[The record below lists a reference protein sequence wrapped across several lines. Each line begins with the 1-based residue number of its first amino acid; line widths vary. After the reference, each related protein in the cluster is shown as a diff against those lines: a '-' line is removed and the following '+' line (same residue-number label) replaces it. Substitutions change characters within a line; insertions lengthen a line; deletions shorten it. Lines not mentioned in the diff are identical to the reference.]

1 MKNVWNIRRIENL
14 TEAEAA
20 KMAIEKM
27 TVKNDYN
34 CYFIDFGGYFG
45 YSVCVFADGQH
56 LKYANDYELHHRG
69 KSREELRDLYIKKL
83 NKALYTIDELE
94 IVQNYDDFTSKDYFI
109 RNYYSMRRPRLS
121 AFQIFHSDEEEKAFD
136 AETKKMTFSSVG
148 MAYYDDADFV
158 RHLSALSERLNAAK
172 AAHDNDR
179 AYWES
184 AFQSEMYN
192 HEYFNACNTLISQL
206 TEYYNHGF
214 SDNADKYVVIGT
226 QIYRKT
232 PYLLLSI
239 IAVVSAI
246 IGTLILALRNKKI
259 KLATNSNDYF
269 DNKSFEITKDT
280 KEFISSNT
288 SRVYIPPADSGGGG
302 SSGGGFHS
310 GSSGASHGGGGHR
323 F

>member
-1 MKNVWNIRRIENL
+1 MKKIFVLLISLFLLVLPVYASTNTYSRTTTDLKVPKKIKYKSSMEHNVLLTPSVNANEKIYDFAELL
-14 TEAEAA
+14 TE
-20 KMAIEKM
+20 
-27 TVKNDYN
+27 
-34 CYFIDFGGYFG
+34 
-45 YSVCVFADGQH
+45 
-56 LKYANDYELHHRG
+56 
-69 KSREELRDLYIKKL
+69 
-83 NKALYTIDELE
+83 
-94 IVQNYDDFTSKDYFI
+94 
-109 RNYYSMRRPRLS
+109 
-121 AFQIFHSDEEEKAFD
+121 EEEKQLYDKVKEFIANTNLDLAIVTINTNVKDSTQEYADDFYDYNDFSIDGLAFVID
-136 AETKKMTFSSVG
+136 MQNRIFYISTAGKAML
-148 MAYYDDADFV
+148 YYDDY
-158 RHLSALSERLNAAK
+158 RIEYILSAL
-172 AAHDNDR
+172 D
-179 AYWES
+179 
-184 AFQSEMYN
+184 QEMYN
-192 HEYFNACNTLISQL
+192 HEYFNACNTLKSQL
-206 TEYYNHGF
+206 TEYYNNGF

-239 IAVVSAI
+239 IAVVSAT

>member
-1 MKNVWNIRRIENL
+1 MKKIFVLFISLFLLVLPVYASTNTYSRTTTDLKVPKKIKYKSSMEHNVLLTPSVNANEKIYDFAELL
-14 TEAEAA
+14 TE
-20 KMAIEKM
+20 
-27 TVKNDYN
+27 
-34 CYFIDFGGYFG
+34 
-45 YSVCVFADGQH
+45 
-56 LKYANDYELHHRG
+56 
-69 KSREELRDLYIKKL
+69 
-83 NKALYTIDELE
+83 
-94 IVQNYDDFTSKDYFI
+94 
-109 RNYYSMRRPRLS
+109 
-121 AFQIFHSDEEEKAFD
+121 EEEKQLYDKVKEFIANTNLDFAIVTINTNVKDSTQEYADDFYDYNDFSIDGLAFVID
-136 AETKKMTFSSVG
+136 MQNRIFYISTAGKAML
-148 MAYYDDADFV
+148 YYDDY
-158 RHLSALSERLNAAK
+158 RIEYMLSAL
-172 AAHDNDR
+172 D
-179 AYWES
+179 
-184 AFQSEMYN
+184 QEMYN

-239 IAVVSAI
+239 IAVVSAT

>member
-1 MKNVWNIRRIENL
+1 MKKIFVLFISLFLLVLPVYASTNTYSRTTTDLKVPKKIKYKSSMEHNVLLTPSVNANEKIYDFAELL
-14 TEAEAA
+14 TE
-20 KMAIEKM
+20 
-27 TVKNDYN
+27 
-34 CYFIDFGGYFG
+34 
-45 YSVCVFADGQH
+45 
-56 LKYANDYELHHRG
+56 
-69 KSREELRDLYIKKL
+69 
-83 NKALYTIDELE
+83 
-94 IVQNYDDFTSKDYFI
+94 
-109 RNYYSMRRPRLS
+109 
-121 AFQIFHSDEEEKAFD
+121 EEEKQLYDKVKEFIANTNLDFAIVTINTNVKDSTQEYADDFYDYNDFSIDGLAFVID
-136 AETKKMTFSSVG
+136 MQNRIFYISTAGKAML
-148 MAYYDDADFV
+148 YYDDY
-158 RHLSALSERLNAAK
+158 RIEYILSAL
-172 AAHDNDR
+172 D
-179 AYWES
+179 
-184 AFQSEMYN
+184 QEMYN

-214 SDNADKYVVIGT
+214 PDNADKYVVIGT

-239 IAVVSAI
+239 IAVVSAT

>member
-1 MKNVWNIRRIENL
+1 MKKIFVLFISLFLLVLPVYASTNTYSRTTTDLKVPKKIKYKSSMEHNVLLTPSVNANEKIYDFAELL
-14 TEAEAA
+14 TE
-20 KMAIEKM
+20 
-27 TVKNDYN
+27 
-34 CYFIDFGGYFG
+34 
-45 YSVCVFADGQH
+45 
-56 LKYANDYELHHRG
+56 
-69 KSREELRDLYIKKL
+69 
-83 NKALYTIDELE
+83 
-94 IVQNYDDFTSKDYFI
+94 
-109 RNYYSMRRPRLS
+109 
-121 AFQIFHSDEEEKAFD
+121 EEEKQLYDKVKEFIANTNLDLAIVTINTNVKDSTQDYADDFYDYNDFSIDGLAFVID
-136 AETKKMTFSSVG
+136 MQNRIFYISTAGKAML
-148 MAYYDDADFV
+148 YYDDY
-158 RHLSALSERLNAAK
+158 RIEYILSAL
-172 AAHDNDR
+172 D
-179 AYWES
+179 
-184 AFQSEMYN
+184 QEMYN

-206 TEYYNHGF
+206 TEYYNNGF

-288 SRVYIPPADSGGGG
+288 SRVYIPPADSDGGG

-310 GSSGASHGGGGHR
+310 GSSGSSHGGGGHR

>member
-1 MKNVWNIRRIENL
+1 MKKIFVLLISLFLLVLPVYASTNTYSRTTTDLKVPKKIKYKSSMEHNVLLTPSVNANEKIYDFAELL
-14 TEAEAA
+14 TE
-20 KMAIEKM
+20 
-27 TVKNDYN
+27 
-34 CYFIDFGGYFG
+34 
-45 YSVCVFADGQH
+45 
-56 LKYANDYELHHRG
+56 
-69 KSREELRDLYIKKL
+69 
-83 NKALYTIDELE
+83 
-94 IVQNYDDFTSKDYFI
+94 
-109 RNYYSMRRPRLS
+109 
-121 AFQIFHSDEEEKAFD
+121 EEEKQLYDKVKEFIANTNLDLAIVTINTNVKDSTQEYADDFYDYNDFSIDGLAFVID
-136 AETKKMTFSSVG
+136 MQNRIFYISTAGKAML
-148 MAYYDDADFV
+148 YYDDY
-158 RHLSALSERLNAAK
+158 RIEYILSAL
-172 AAHDNDR
+172 D
-179 AYWES
+179 
-184 AFQSEMYN
+184 QEMYN

-239 IAVVSAI
+239 IAVVSAT

-288 SRVYIPPADSGGGG
+288 SRVYIPPADSDGGG

>member
-1 MKNVWNIRRIENL
+1 MKKIFVLFISLFLLVLPVYASTNTYSRTTTDLKVPKKIKYKSSMEHNVLLTPSVNANEKIYDFAELL
-14 TEAEAA
+14 TE
-20 KMAIEKM
+20 
-27 TVKNDYN
+27 
-34 CYFIDFGGYFG
+34 
-45 YSVCVFADGQH
+45 
-56 LKYANDYELHHRG
+56 
-69 KSREELRDLYIKKL
+69 
-83 NKALYTIDELE
+83 
-94 IVQNYDDFTSKDYFI
+94 
-109 RNYYSMRRPRLS
+109 
-121 AFQIFHSDEEEKAFD
+121 EEEKQLYDKVKEFIANTNLDLAIVTINTNVKDSTQEYADDFYDYNDFSIDGLAFVID
-136 AETKKMTFSSVG
+136 MQNRIFYISIAGKAML
-148 MAYYDDADFV
+148 YYDDY
-158 RHLSALSERLNAAK
+158 RIEYILSAL
-172 AAHDNDR
+172 D
-179 AYWES
+179 
-184 AFQSEMYN
+184 QEMYN

-239 IAVVSAI
+239 IAVVSAT

>member
-1 MKNVWNIRRIENL
+1 MKKIFVLLISLFLLVLPVYASTNTYSRTTTDLKVPKKIKYKSSMEHNVLLTPSVNANEKIYDFAELL
-14 TEAEAA
+14 TE
-20 KMAIEKM
+20 
-27 TVKNDYN
+27 
-34 CYFIDFGGYFG
+34 
-45 YSVCVFADGQH
+45 
-56 LKYANDYELHHRG
+56 
-69 KSREELRDLYIKKL
+69 
-83 NKALYTIDELE
+83 
-94 IVQNYDDFTSKDYFI
+94 
-109 RNYYSMRRPRLS
+109 
-121 AFQIFHSDEEEKAFD
+121 EEEKQLYDKVKEFIANTNLDLAIVTINTNVKDSTQEYADDFYDYNDFSIDGLAFVID
-136 AETKKMTFSSVG
+136 MQNRIFYISTAGKAML
-148 MAYYDDADFV
+148 YYDDY
-158 RHLSALSERLNAAK
+158 RIEYILSAL
-172 AAHDNDR
+172 D
-179 AYWES
+179 
-184 AFQSEMYN
+184 QEMYN

>member
-1 MKNVWNIRRIENL
+1 MKKIFVLFISLFLLVLPVYASTNTYSRTTTDLKVPKKIKYKSSMEHNVLLTPSVNANEKIYDFAELL
-14 TEAEAA
+14 TE
-20 KMAIEKM
+20 
-27 TVKNDYN
+27 
-34 CYFIDFGGYFG
+34 
-45 YSVCVFADGQH
+45 
-56 LKYANDYELHHRG
+56 
-69 KSREELRDLYIKKL
+69 
-83 NKALYTIDELE
+83 
-94 IVQNYDDFTSKDYFI
+94 
-109 RNYYSMRRPRLS
+109 
-121 AFQIFHSDEEEKAFD
+121 EEEKQLYDKVKEFIANTNLDLAIVTINTNVKDSTQEYADDFYDYNDFSIDGLAFVID
-136 AETKKMTFSSVG
+136 MQNRIFYISTAGKAML
-148 MAYYDDADFV
+148 YYNDYRV
-158 RHLSALSERLNAAK
+158 EYILSAL
-172 AAHDNDR
+172 D
-179 AYWES
+179 
-184 AFQSEMYN
+184 QEMYN

-206 TEYYNHGF
+206 TEYYNNGF

-239 IAVVSAI
+239 IAVVSAT

>member
-1 MKNVWNIRRIENL
+1 MKKIFVLLISLFLLVLPVYASTNTYSRTTTDLKVPKKIKYKSSMEHNVLLTPSVNANEKIYDFAELL
-14 TEAEAA
+14 TE
-20 KMAIEKM
+20 
-27 TVKNDYN
+27 
-34 CYFIDFGGYFG
+34 
-45 YSVCVFADGQH
+45 
-56 LKYANDYELHHRG
+56 
-69 KSREELRDLYIKKL
+69 
-83 NKALYTIDELE
+83 
-94 IVQNYDDFTSKDYFI
+94 
-109 RNYYSMRRPRLS
+109 
-121 AFQIFHSDEEEKAFD
+121 EEEKQLYDKVKEFIANTNLDLAIVTINTNVKDSTQEYADDFYDYNDFSIDGLAFVID
-136 AETKKMTFSSVG
+136 MQNRIFYISTAGKAML
-148 MAYYDDADFV
+148 YYDDY
-158 RHLSALSERLNAAK
+158 RIEYILSAL
-172 AAHDNDR
+172 D
-179 AYWES
+179 
-184 AFQSEMYN
+184 QEMYN

-226 QIYRKT
+226 RIYRKT

-239 IAVVSAI
+239 IAVVSAT

>member
-1 MKNVWNIRRIENL
+1 MKKIFVLFISLFLLVLPVYASTNTYSRTTTDLKVPQKIKYKSSMEHNVLLTPSVNANEKIYDFAELL
-14 TEAEAA
+14 TE
-20 KMAIEKM
+20 
-27 TVKNDYN
+27 
-34 CYFIDFGGYFG
+34 
-45 YSVCVFADGQH
+45 
-56 LKYANDYELHHRG
+56 
-69 KSREELRDLYIKKL
+69 
-83 NKALYTIDELE
+83 
-94 IVQNYDDFTSKDYFI
+94 
-109 RNYYSMRRPRLS
+109 
-121 AFQIFHSDEEEKAFD
+121 EEEKQLYDKVKEFIANTNLDLAIVTINTNVKDSTQEYADDFYDYNDFSIDGLAFVID
-136 AETKKMTFSSVG
+136 MQNRIFYISTAGKAML
-148 MAYYDDADFV
+148 YYDDY
-158 RHLSALSERLNAAK
+158 RIEYILSAL
-172 AAHDNDR
+172 D
-179 AYWES
+179 
-184 AFQSEMYN
+184 QEMYN

-206 TEYYNHGF
+206 TEYYNNGF

-239 IAVVSAI
+239 IAVVSAT

>member
-1 MKNVWNIRRIENL
+1 MKKIFVLFISLFLLVLPVYASTNTYSSTTTDLKVPKKIKYKSSMEHNVLLTPSVNANEKIYDFAELL
-14 TEAEAA
+14 TE
-20 KMAIEKM
+20 
-27 TVKNDYN
+27 
-34 CYFIDFGGYFG
+34 
-45 YSVCVFADGQH
+45 
-56 LKYANDYELHHRG
+56 
-69 KSREELRDLYIKKL
+69 
-83 NKALYTIDELE
+83 
-94 IVQNYDDFTSKDYFI
+94 
-109 RNYYSMRRPRLS
+109 
-121 AFQIFHSDEEEKAFD
+121 EEEKQLYDKVKEFIANTNLDLAIVTINTNVKDSTQEYADDFYDYNDFSIDGLAFVID
-136 AETKKMTFSSVG
+136 MQNRIFYISTAGKAML
-148 MAYYDDADFV
+148 YYNDY
-158 RHLSALSERLNAAK
+158 RIEYILSAL
-172 AAHDNDR
+172 D
-179 AYWES
+179 
-184 AFQSEMYN
+184 QEMYN

>member
-1 MKNVWNIRRIENL
+1 MKKIFVLFISLFLLVLPVYASTNTYSRTTTDLKVPKKIKYKSSMEHNVLLTPSVNANEKIYDFAELL
-14 TEAEAA
+14 TE
-20 KMAIEKM
+20 
-27 TVKNDYN
+27 
-34 CYFIDFGGYFG
+34 
-45 YSVCVFADGQH
+45 
-56 LKYANDYELHHRG
+56 
-69 KSREELRDLYIKKL
+69 
-83 NKALYTIDELE
+83 
-94 IVQNYDDFTSKDYFI
+94 
-109 RNYYSMRRPRLS
+109 
-121 AFQIFHSDEEEKAFD
+121 EEEKQLYDKVKEFIANTNLDLAIVTINTNVKDSTQEYADDFYDYNDFSIDGLAFVID
-136 AETKKMTFSSVG
+136 MQNRIFYISTAGKAMI
-148 MAYYDDADFV
+148 YYDDY
-158 RHLSALSERLNAAK
+158 RIEYILSAL
-172 AAHDNDR
+172 D
-179 AYWES
+179 
-184 AFQSEMYN
+184 QEMYN

-239 IAVVSAI
+239 IAVVSAT

-288 SRVYIPPADSGGGG
+288 SRVYIPPADSDGGG

>member
-1 MKNVWNIRRIENL
+1 MKKIFVLLISLFLLVLPVYASTNTYSRTTTDLKVPKKIKYKSSMEHNVLLTPSVNANEKIYDFAELL
-14 TEAEAA
+14 TE
-20 KMAIEKM
+20 
-27 TVKNDYN
+27 
-34 CYFIDFGGYFG
+34 
-45 YSVCVFADGQH
+45 
-56 LKYANDYELHHRG
+56 
-69 KSREELRDLYIKKL
+69 
-83 NKALYTIDELE
+83 
-94 IVQNYDDFTSKDYFI
+94 
-109 RNYYSMRRPRLS
+109 
-121 AFQIFHSDEEEKAFD
+121 EEEKQLYDKVKEFIANTNLDLAIVTINTNVKDSTQEYADDFYDYNDFSIDGLAFVID
-136 AETKKMTFSSVG
+136 MQNRIFYISTAGKAML
-148 MAYYDDADFV
+148 YYNDYRV
-158 RHLSALSERLNAAK
+158 EYILSAL
-172 AAHDNDR
+172 D
-179 AYWES
+179 
-184 AFQSEMYN
+184 QEMYN

-206 TEYYNHGF
+206 TEYYNNGF

-239 IAVVSAI
+239 IAVVSAT

>member
-1 MKNVWNIRRIENL
+1 MKKIFVLLISLFLLVLPVYASTNTYSRTTTDLKVPKKIKYKSSMEHNVLLTPSVNANEKIYDFAELL
-14 TEAEAA
+14 TE
-20 KMAIEKM
+20 
-27 TVKNDYN
+27 
-34 CYFIDFGGYFG
+34 
-45 YSVCVFADGQH
+45 
-56 LKYANDYELHHRG
+56 
-69 KSREELRDLYIKKL
+69 
-83 NKALYTIDELE
+83 
-94 IVQNYDDFTSKDYFI
+94 
-109 RNYYSMRRPRLS
+109 
-121 AFQIFHSDEEEKAFD
+121 EEEKQLYDKIKEFIANTNLDLAIVTINTNVKDSTQEYADDFYDYNDFSIDGLAFVID
-136 AETKKMTFSSVG
+136 MQNRIFYISTAGKAML
-148 MAYYDDADFV
+148 YYDDY
-158 RHLSALSERLNAAK
+158 RIEYILSAL
-172 AAHDNDR
+172 D
-179 AYWES
+179 
-184 AFQSEMYN
+184 QEMYN

-206 TEYYNHGF
+206 TEYYNNGF

-239 IAVVSAI
+239 IAVVSAT

-259 KLATNSNDYF
+259 KLAANSNDYF

>member
-1 MKNVWNIRRIENL
+1 MKKIFVLLISLFLLVLPVYASTNTYSRTTTDLKVPKKIKYKSSMEHNVLLTPSVNANEKIYDFAELL
-14 TEAEAA
+14 TE
-20 KMAIEKM
+20 
-27 TVKNDYN
+27 
-34 CYFIDFGGYFG
+34 
-45 YSVCVFADGQH
+45 
-56 LKYANDYELHHRG
+56 
-69 KSREELRDLYIKKL
+69 
-83 NKALYTIDELE
+83 
-94 IVQNYDDFTSKDYFI
+94 
-109 RNYYSMRRPRLS
+109 
-121 AFQIFHSDEEEKAFD
+121 EEEKQLYDKVKEFIANTNLDLAIVTINTNVKDSTQEYADDFYDYNDFSIDGLAFVID
-136 AETKKMTFSSVG
+136 MQNRIFYISTAGKAML
-148 MAYYDDADFV
+148 YYDDY
-158 RHLSALSERLNAAK
+158 RIEYILSAL
-172 AAHDNDR
+172 D
-179 AYWES
+179 
-184 AFQSEMYN
+184 QEMYN

-206 TEYYNHGF
+206 TEYYNNGF

-239 IAVVSAI
+239 IAVVSAT

-269 DNKSFEITKDT
+269 DNKVFEITKDT

>member
-1 MKNVWNIRRIENL
+1 MKKIFVLFISLFLLVLPVYASTNTYSRTTADLKVPKKIKYKSSMEHNVLLTPSVNANEKIYDFAELL
-14 TEAEAA
+14 TE
-20 KMAIEKM
+20 
-27 TVKNDYN
+27 
-34 CYFIDFGGYFG
+34 
-45 YSVCVFADGQH
+45 
-56 LKYANDYELHHRG
+56 
-69 KSREELRDLYIKKL
+69 
-83 NKALYTIDELE
+83 
-94 IVQNYDDFTSKDYFI
+94 
-109 RNYYSMRRPRLS
+109 
-121 AFQIFHSDEEEKAFD
+121 EEEKQLYDKVKEFIANTNLDLAIVTINTNVKDSTQEYADDFYDYNDFSIDGLAFVID
-136 AETKKMTFSSVG
+136 MQNRIFYISTAGKAML
-148 MAYYDDADFV
+148 YYDDY
-158 RHLSALSERLNAAK
+158 RIEYILSAL
-172 AAHDNDR
+172 D
-179 AYWES
+179 
-184 AFQSEMYN
+184 QEMYN

>member
-1 MKNVWNIRRIENL
+1 MKKIFVLFISLFLLVLPVYASTNTYSRTTTDLKVPKKIKYKSSMEHNVLLTPSVNANEKIYDFAELL
-14 TEAEAA
+14 TE
-20 KMAIEKM
+20 
-27 TVKNDYN
+27 
-34 CYFIDFGGYFG
+34 
-45 YSVCVFADGQH
+45 
-56 LKYANDYELHHRG
+56 
-69 KSREELRDLYIKKL
+69 
-83 NKALYTIDELE
+83 
-94 IVQNYDDFTSKDYFI
+94 
-109 RNYYSMRRPRLS
+109 
-121 AFQIFHSDEEEKAFD
+121 EEEKQLYDKVKEFIANTNLDLAIVTINTNVKDSTQEYADDFYDYNDFSIDGLAFVID
-136 AETKKMTFSSVG
+136 MQNRIFYISTAGKAML
-148 MAYYDDADFV
+148 YYDDY
-158 RHLSALSERLNAAK
+158 RIEYILSAL
-172 AAHDNDR
+172 D
-179 AYWES
+179 
-184 AFQSEMYN
+184 QEMYN

-239 IAVVSAI
+239 IAVVSAT

-302 SSGGGFHS
+302 SSSSGFHS

>member
-1 MKNVWNIRRIENL
+1 MKKIFVLLISLFLLVLPVYASTNTYSRTTTDLKVPKKIKYKSSMEHNVLLTPSVNANEKIYDFAELL
-14 TEAEAA
+14 TE
-20 KMAIEKM
+20 
-27 TVKNDYN
+27 
-34 CYFIDFGGYFG
+34 
-45 YSVCVFADGQH
+45 
-56 LKYANDYELHHRG
+56 
-69 KSREELRDLYIKKL
+69 
-83 NKALYTIDELE
+83 
-94 IVQNYDDFTSKDYFI
+94 
-109 RNYYSMRRPRLS
+109 
-121 AFQIFHSDEEEKAFD
+121 EEEKQLYDKVKEFIANTNLDLAIVTINTNVKDSTQEYADDFYDYNDFSIDGLAFVID
-136 AETKKMTFSSVG
+136 MQNRIFYISTAGKAML
-148 MAYYDDADFV
+148 YYDDY
-158 RHLSALSERLNAAK
+158 RIEYILSAL
-172 AAHDNDR
+172 D
-179 AYWES
+179 
-184 AFQSEMYN
+184 QEMYN

-214 SDNADKYVVIGT
+214 SDNTDKYVVIGT

-239 IAVVSAI
+239 IAVVSAT

>member
-1 MKNVWNIRRIENL
+1 MKKIFVLLISLFLLVLPVYASTNTYSRTTTDLKVPKKIKYKSSMEHNVLLTPSVNANEKIYDFAELL
-14 TEAEAA
+14 TE
-20 KMAIEKM
+20 
-27 TVKNDYN
+27 
-34 CYFIDFGGYFG
+34 
-45 YSVCVFADGQH
+45 
-56 LKYANDYELHHRG
+56 
-69 KSREELRDLYIKKL
+69 
-83 NKALYTIDELE
+83 
-94 IVQNYDDFTSKDYFI
+94 
-109 RNYYSMRRPRLS
+109 
-121 AFQIFHSDEEEKAFD
+121 EEEKQLYDKVKEFIANTNLDLAIVTINTNVKDSTQEYADDFYDYNDFSIDGLAFVID
-136 AETKKMTFSSVG
+136 MQNRIFYISTAGKAML
-148 MAYYDDADFV
+148 YYDDY
-158 RHLSALSERLNAAK
+158 RIEYILSAL
-172 AAHDNDR
+172 D
-179 AYWES
+179 
-184 AFQSEMYN
+184 QEMYN

-206 TEYYNHGF
+206 TEYYNNGF

-239 IAVVSAI
+239 IAVVSAT

-310 GSSGASHGGGGHR
+310 GSSGSSHGGGGHR

>member
-1 MKNVWNIRRIENL
+1 MKKIFVLFISLFLLVLPVYASTNTYSRTTTDLKVPKKIKYKSSMEHNVLLTPSVNANEKIYDFAELL
-14 TEAEAA
+14 TE
-20 KMAIEKM
+20 
-27 TVKNDYN
+27 
-34 CYFIDFGGYFG
+34 
-45 YSVCVFADGQH
+45 
-56 LKYANDYELHHRG
+56 
-69 KSREELRDLYIKKL
+69 
-83 NKALYTIDELE
+83 
-94 IVQNYDDFTSKDYFI
+94 
-109 RNYYSMRRPRLS
+109 
-121 AFQIFHSDEEEKAFD
+121 EEEKQLYDKVKEFIANTNLDLAIVTINTNVKDSTQDYADDFYDYNDFSIDGLAFVID
-136 AETKKMTFSSVG
+136 MQNRIFYISTAGKAML
-148 MAYYDDADFV
+148 YYDDY
-158 RHLSALSERLNAAK
+158 RIEYILSAL
-172 AAHDNDR
+172 D
-179 AYWES
+179 
-184 AFQSEMYN
+184 QEMYN

-206 TEYYNHGF
+206 TEYYNNGF

>member
-1 MKNVWNIRRIENL
+1 MKKIFVLFISLFLLVLPVYASTNTYSRTTADLKVPKKIKYKSSMEHNVLLTPSVNANEKIYDFAELL
-14 TEAEAA
+14 TE
-20 KMAIEKM
+20 
-27 TVKNDYN
+27 
-34 CYFIDFGGYFG
+34 
-45 YSVCVFADGQH
+45 
-56 LKYANDYELHHRG
+56 
-69 KSREELRDLYIKKL
+69 
-83 NKALYTIDELE
+83 
-94 IVQNYDDFTSKDYFI
+94 
-109 RNYYSMRRPRLS
+109 
-121 AFQIFHSDEEEKAFD
+121 EEEKQLYDKVKEFIANTNLDLAIVTINTNVKDSTQDYADDFYDYNDFSIDGLAFVID
-136 AETKKMTFSSVG
+136 MQNRIFYISTAGKAML
-148 MAYYDDADFV
+148 YYDDY
-158 RHLSALSERLNAAK
+158 RIEYILSAL
-172 AAHDNDR
+172 D
-179 AYWES
+179 
-184 AFQSEMYN
+184 QEMYN

-239 IAVVSAI
+239 IAVVSAT

>member
-1 MKNVWNIRRIENL
+1 MKKIFVLFISLFLLVLPVYASTNTYSRTTTDLKVPKKIKYKSSMEHNVLLTPSVNANEKIYDFAELL
-14 TEAEAA
+14 TE
-20 KMAIEKM
+20 
-27 TVKNDYN
+27 
-34 CYFIDFGGYFG
+34 
-45 YSVCVFADGQH
+45 
-56 LKYANDYELHHRG
+56 
-69 KSREELRDLYIKKL
+69 
-83 NKALYTIDELE
+83 
-94 IVQNYDDFTSKDYFI
+94 
-109 RNYYSMRRPRLS
+109 
-121 AFQIFHSDEEEKAFD
+121 EEEKQLYDKVKEFIANTNLDFAIVTINTNVKDSTQEYADDFYDYNDFSIDGLAFVID
-136 AETKKMTFSSVG
+136 MQNRIFYISTAGKAML
-148 MAYYDDADFV
+148 YYDDY
-158 RHLSALSERLNAAK
+158 RIEYILSAL
-172 AAHDNDR
+172 D
-179 AYWES
+179 
-184 AFQSEMYN
+184 QEMYN
-192 HEYFNACNTLISQL
+192 HEYFNACNTLKSQL
-206 TEYYNHGF
+206 TEYYNNGF

-239 IAVVSAI
+239 IAVVSAT

>member
-1 MKNVWNIRRIENL
+1 MKKIFVLFISLFLLVLPVYASTNTYSRTTADLKVPKKIKYKSSMEHNVLLTPSVNANEKIYDFAELL
-14 TEAEAA
+14 TE
-20 KMAIEKM
+20 
-27 TVKNDYN
+27 
-34 CYFIDFGGYFG
+34 
-45 YSVCVFADGQH
+45 
-56 LKYANDYELHHRG
+56 
-69 KSREELRDLYIKKL
+69 
-83 NKALYTIDELE
+83 
-94 IVQNYDDFTSKDYFI
+94 
-109 RNYYSMRRPRLS
+109 
-121 AFQIFHSDEEEKAFD
+121 EEEKQLYDKVKEFIANTNLDLAIVTINTNVKDSTQEYADDFYDYNDFSIDGLAFVID
-136 AETKKMTFSSVG
+136 MQNRIFYISTAGKAML
-148 MAYYDDADFV
+148 YYDDY
-158 RHLSALSERLNAAK
+158 RIEYILSAL
-172 AAHDNDR
+172 D
-179 AYWES
+179 
-184 AFQSEMYN
+184 QEMYN

-214 SDNADKYVVIGT
+214 SDKSDKYVVIGT

-239 IAVVSAI
+239 IAVVSAT

-302 SSGGGFHS
+302 SSGGGSHS

>member
-1 MKNVWNIRRIENL
+1 MKKIFVLFISLFLLVLPVYASTNTYSRTTTDLKEPKKIKYKSSMEHNVLLTPSVNANEKIYDFAELL
-14 TEAEAA
+14 TE
-20 KMAIEKM
+20 
-27 TVKNDYN
+27 
-34 CYFIDFGGYFG
+34 
-45 YSVCVFADGQH
+45 
-56 LKYANDYELHHRG
+56 
-69 KSREELRDLYIKKL
+69 
-83 NKALYTIDELE
+83 
-94 IVQNYDDFTSKDYFI
+94 
-109 RNYYSMRRPRLS
+109 
-121 AFQIFHSDEEEKAFD
+121 EEEKQLYDKVKEFIANTNLDLAIVTINTNVKDSTQEYADDFYDYNDFSIDGLAFVID
-136 AETKKMTFSSVG
+136 MQNRIFYISTAGKAML
-148 MAYYDDADFV
+148 YYDDY
-158 RHLSALSERLNAAK
+158 RIEYILSAL
-172 AAHDNDR
+172 D
-179 AYWES
+179 
-184 AFQSEMYN
+184 QEMYN

-239 IAVVSAI
+239 IAVVSAT

>member
-1 MKNVWNIRRIENL
+1 MKKIFVLFISLFLLVLPVYASINTYSRTTTDLKVPKKIKYKSSMEHNVLLTPSVNANEKIYDFAELL
-14 TEAEAA
+14 TE
-20 KMAIEKM
+20 
-27 TVKNDYN
+27 
-34 CYFIDFGGYFG
+34 
-45 YSVCVFADGQH
+45 
-56 LKYANDYELHHRG
+56 
-69 KSREELRDLYIKKL
+69 
-83 NKALYTIDELE
+83 
-94 IVQNYDDFTSKDYFI
+94 
-109 RNYYSMRRPRLS
+109 
-121 AFQIFHSDEEEKAFD
+121 EEEKQLYDKVKEFIANTNLDFAIVTINTNVKDSTQEYADDFYDYNDFSIDGLAFVID
-136 AETKKMTFSSVG
+136 MQNRIFYISTAGKAML
-148 MAYYDDADFV
+148 YYDDY
-158 RHLSALSERLNAAK
+158 RIEYILSAL
-172 AAHDNDR
+172 D
-179 AYWES
+179 
-184 AFQSEMYN
+184 QEMYN

-239 IAVVSAI
+239 IAVVSAT

>member
-1 MKNVWNIRRIENL
+1 MKKIFVLLISLFLLVLPVYASTNTYSRTTTDLKVPKKIKYKSSMEHNVLLTPSVNANEKIYDFAELL
-14 TEAEAA
+14 TE
-20 KMAIEKM
+20 
-27 TVKNDYN
+27 
-34 CYFIDFGGYFG
+34 
-45 YSVCVFADGQH
+45 
-56 LKYANDYELHHRG
+56 
-69 KSREELRDLYIKKL
+69 
-83 NKALYTIDELE
+83 
-94 IVQNYDDFTSKDYFI
+94 
-109 RNYYSMRRPRLS
+109 
-121 AFQIFHSDEEEKAFD
+121 EEEKQLYDKVKEFIANTNLDLAIVTINTNVKDSTQEYADDFYDYNDFSIDGLAFVID
-136 AETKKMTFSSVG
+136 MQNRIFYISTAGKAML
-148 MAYYDDADFV
+148 YYDDY
-158 RHLSALSERLNAAK
+158 RIEYILSAL
-172 AAHDNDR
+172 D
-179 AYWES
+179 
-184 AFQSEMYN
+184 QEMYN
-192 HEYFNACNTLISQL
+192 HEYFNACNTLKSQL
-206 TEYYNHGF
+206 TEYYNNGF

-239 IAVVSAI
+239 IAVVSAT

-310 GSSGASHGGGGHR
+310 GSSGSSHGGGGHR